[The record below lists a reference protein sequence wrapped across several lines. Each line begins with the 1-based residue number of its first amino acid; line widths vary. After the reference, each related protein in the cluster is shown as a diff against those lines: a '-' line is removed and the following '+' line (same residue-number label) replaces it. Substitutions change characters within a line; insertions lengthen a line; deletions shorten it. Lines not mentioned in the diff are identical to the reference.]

1 MFVEK
6 TIIDGVCRITLNRPQ
21 EHNTITNEVL
31 EELSKHLIKIE
42 KEARVIVISG
52 AGKSFCA
59 GADLKSMFD
68 MSSRDLKHFAVLGK
82 KVCAQLESLSIPT
95 IAVLHGHTLGEGIEL
110 ALCCDLRICSDKT
123 TFEFPQIRLGYTPG
137 FGGTLKLPALLGESR
152 AFELLLSGVAFNA
165 NTAAA
170 LGLVTQSVPDKS
182 LTKKVDALV
191 DLIMS
196 RSPAAVSSLITLLK
210 NPDTIKETSLFA
222 DHASHP
228 DTKLN
233 IQNILGDK

>member
-6 TIIDGVCRITLNRPQ
+6 TLVDGVCRITLNRPQ
-21 EHNTITNEVL
+21 EHNTLTIEVL
-31 EELSKHLIKIE
+31 EDLSKHLIKLE
-42 KEARVIVISG
+42 KEARVIVLSG

-68 MSSRDLKHFAVLGK
+68 MSSRDLKRFAVLGK

-110 ALCCDLRICSDKT
+110 ALCCDIRLCSDKT

-137 FGGTLKLPALLGESR
+137 FGATLKLPALLGESR
-152 AFELLLSGVAFNA
+152 AFELLLSGVAFDA
-165 NTAAA
+165 KTAAA

-182 LTKKVDALV
+182 LGKRVDGLV
-191 DLIMS
+191 DLILS
-196 RSPAAVSSLITLLK
+196 RSQAAISSLISLLRT
-210 NPDTIKETSLFA
+210 PDTIKETSLFA
-222 DHASHP
+222 EHGSQP
-228 DTKLN
+228 ETKLN

>member
-6 TIIDGVCRITLNRPQ
+6 TIIDGVCRITLNRPP
-21 EHNTITNEVL
+21 EHNTLTNEVL
-31 EELSKHLIKIE
+31 EELSKHLIKLE
-42 KEARVIVISG
+42 KEVRVIILSG
-52 AGKSFCA
+52 AGNSFCA
-59 GADLKSMFD
+59 GADLKTMFG

-82 KVCAQLESLSIPT
+82 KVCAQLESLAIPT

-110 ALCCDLRICSDKT
+110 ALCCDIRICSDKT
-123 TFEFPQIRLGYTPG
+123 TFEFPQLRLGYTPG
-137 FGGTLKLPALLGESR
+137 FGATLKLPALLGESR

-182 LTKKVDALV
+182 LSKKVDG
-191 DLIMS
+191 LIELILS
-196 RSPAAVSSLITLLK
+196 RSHPAVSSLISLLK
-210 NPDTIKETSLFA
+210 TPDPIKETSFFA
-222 DHASHP
+222 EHGSHP

-233 IQNILGDK
+233 IQTILGDK